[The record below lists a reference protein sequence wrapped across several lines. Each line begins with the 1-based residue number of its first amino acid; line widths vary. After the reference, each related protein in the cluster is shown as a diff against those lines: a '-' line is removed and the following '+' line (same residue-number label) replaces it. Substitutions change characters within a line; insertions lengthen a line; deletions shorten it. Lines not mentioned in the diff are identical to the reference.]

1 MNSSF
6 AHPTSLPFAPPPVVV
21 DGGRA
26 RKGKPFAPLTAD
38 PFRIAPGQRLFAAGE
53 PAAGPFR
60 LIEGAIMVLRTL
72 PGDRRQILDIA
83 GPGRTIG
90 FTAGRR
96 HDCDAV
102 ALSPATIV
110 RLDAGAMDQ
119 SVAMLAEIAR
129 LRDLATL
136 LGRKTAIERLATF
149 LLQMMG
155 DDFEDGQRLEMPI
168 SRQDIADHLGVVIET
183 VSRNFVALKRLGALK
198 RAGREDVVILD
209 AALLRRIADGHET
222 HSAVATSESA

>member
-1 MNSSF
+1 MET
-6 AHPTSLPFAPPPVVV
+6 AHSQIQAPCPFHAPPPAF
-21 DGGRA
+21 DRGRR
-26 RKGKPFAPLTAD
+26 RKDAALASIQGEPRRLG
-38 PFRIAPGQRLFAAGE
+38 PGERLFAASQ
-53 PAAGPFR
+53 PLSGPYR
-60 LIEGAIMVLRTL
+60 LVEGSVMVLRTL

-90 FTAGRR
+90 FSAGVR

-102 ALSPATIV
+102 AISPALAFPLGKAAI
-110 RLDAGAMDQ
+110 DQ
-119 SVAMLAEIAR
+119 SAAMLAEIAR

-155 DDFEDGQRLEMPI
+155 DDFETGQRLEI
-168 SRQDIADHLGVVIET
+168 RVSRLEIADYLGVVTET
-183 VSRNFVALKRLGALK
+183 VSRNFVALKKLGALK

-209 AALLRRIADGHET
+209 IPMLRRIAEGLEWRD
-222 HSAVATSESA
+222 VAG

>member
-1 MNSSF
+1 M
-6 AHPTSLPFAPPPVVV
+6 V
-21 DGGRA
+21 
-26 RKGKPFAPLTAD
+26 
-38 PFRIAPGQRLFAAGE
+38 FRS
-53 PAAGPFR
+53 
-60 LIEGAIMVLRTL
+60 L

-90 FTAGRR
+90 FSAGGL

-102 ALSPATIV
+102 AISPAV
-110 RLDAGAMDQ
+110 VVPLDEAGMDQ
-119 SVAMLAEIAR
+119 SAAMLAEIAR

-155 DDFEDGQRLEMPI
+155 DDFETGRRLAMRVSRLE
-168 SRQDIADHLGVVIET
+168 IADYLGVVTET

-209 AALLRRIADGHET
+209 IPMLRRIAEG
-222 HSAVATSESA
+222 SEWQSGGAG